1 MDDKKRLE
9 LINLNSIGQSELALY
24 DALRSGKIEYF
35 LSLVKAG
42 HCITDFILN
51 SMIDNGFEDRI
62 EETLKLSQ
70 CCKENVLNFLIL
82 LWGQEKAE
90 SYWSKCPKKRKRDTK
105 LSIPELVNIQ
115 AWDVLM
121 IRNAYEELALFAPME
136 VLKTIKK
143 SKKRKIV
150 LAVLIAENRFED
162 IIILDW
168 YDEYHSFPAI
178 LKYLLKHDLKS
189 LRKLYLSEQEYR
201 FLGFDTRDDFHRYL
215 YENGERDFLGYQ
227 TDYFIRHKMFDELVR
242 YKRYRDLAR
251 LERYDLIDWDKFTG
265 IWGVKEV
272 AFYAEKA
279 KNWDYLIKHKCHK
292 VLLKHGCLWKFI
304 KSFF

>member
-42 HCITDFILN
+42 HCITAFILN
-51 SMIDNGFEDRI
+51 SMIDNGFEDKI

-70 CCKENVLNFLIL
+70 SCKENVLNFLIS

-90 SYWSKCPKKRKRDTK
+90 AYWSKYPKKRKCDTK

-121 IRNAYEELALFAPME
+121 MRNAYEELALFAPME
-136 VLKTIKK
+136 ILKTIEK

-150 LAVLIAENRFED
+150 LAVLITENRFED
-162 IIILDW
+162 IVALDW
-168 YDEYHSFPAI
+168 YDEYHSFPTI

-189 LRKLYLSEQEYR
+189 LRRLYLSEQEYL
-201 FLGFDTRDDFHRYL
+201 FLGFDTRDDFYRYL
-215 YENGERDFLGYQ
+215 YENGEKDYVGYQ
-227 TDYFIRHKMFDELVR
+227 TDYFVRHKMFDELVH
-242 YKRYRDLAR
+242 YNRYRDLAR
-251 LERYDLIDWDKFTG
+251 LERYDLIDWDKFTN

-272 AFYAEKA
+272 AFYAEQA
-279 KNWDYLIKHKCHK
+279 HNWDYLIKHKYHK
-292 VLLKHGCLWKFI
+292 ALLKHGQLWMFI